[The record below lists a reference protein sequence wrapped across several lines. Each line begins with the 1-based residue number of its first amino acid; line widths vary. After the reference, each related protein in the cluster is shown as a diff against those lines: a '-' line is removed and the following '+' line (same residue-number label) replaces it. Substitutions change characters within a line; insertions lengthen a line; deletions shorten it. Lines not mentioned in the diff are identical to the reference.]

1 LTVSLLAEPLPCAYG
16 KPWLRVVAGNR
27 NMKLFNPKGKTTM
40 KTSILISAIVA
51 CALSAPIASA
61 QDKPGMNMD
70 MDKDKQMAPMQE
82 NIKKMQHQMDMIA
95 TTTDPKERQKLMQEH
110 MQTMQENMKAM
121 RSMGGPTMKGGG
133 MAMDDKK
140 GGGMMGGDVK
150 KRQDGMEKR
159 MDMMQM
165 MMEQMMQRDPAAKP
179 MGHM

>member
-1 LTVSLLAEPLPCAYG
+1 
-16 KPWLRVVAGNR
+16 
-27 NMKLFNPKGKTTM
+27 M
-40 KTSILISAIVA
+40 KTSILISAIAASVMA
-51 CALSAPIASA
+51 APVASA
-61 QDKPGMNMD
+61 QNMAAPASSAMS
-70 MDKDKQMAPMQE
+70 MDADKQNSQMQE

-110 MQTMQENMKAM
+110 MQTMQETMKAM

-133 MAMDDKK
+133 MAMGDKK

-150 KRQDGMEKR
+150 ARQDGMEKR

>member
-1 LTVSLLAEPLPCAYG
+1 MKNSLL
-16 KPWLRVVAGNR
+16 
-27 NMKLFNPKGKTTM
+27 
-40 KTSILISAIVA
+40 ISTFVA

-61 QDKPGMNMD
+61 QEKPAPASPAMSMD
-70 MDKDKQMAPMQE
+70 TDKQNSQMQE

-121 RSMGGPTMKGGG
+121 RSMGGPMMKGGG
-133 MAMDDKK
+133 MAMGDKK

-150 KRQDGMEKR
+150 TRQDGMEKR